1 MEGCAVL
8 FLYLGFLL
16 WKKQQIQQG
25 YLLKQGEQIMKLLLR
40 ILYNNKMAWI
50 VFAVTLI
57 ISCIFFYLLPDQI
70 PFILTMVLS
79 IPMLLKSGYF
89 FFLLCSLFFAVF
101 QFKRSAAEFYR
112 YTEIWKQHYY
122 ILHCCSCIC
131 HFISA
136 VGNYNNQSVLINAV
150 KFSLF

>member
-1 MEGCAVL
+1 
-8 FLYLGFLL
+8 
-16 WKKQQIQQG
+16 
-25 YLLKQGEQIMKLLLR
+25 MKLLLR

-70 PFILTMVLS
+70 PIHFDNGIVDSYAPKIWL
-79 IPMLLKSGYF
+79 
-89 FFLLCSLFFAVF
+89 FLFPLMQLIFFAVF

-136 VGNYNNQSVLINAV
+136 IGNYNNQSVLINAV
-150 KFSLF
+150 KFSLL

>member
-1 MEGCAVL
+1 
-8 FLYLGFLL
+8 
-16 WKKQQIQQG
+16 
-25 YLLKQGEQIMKLLLR
+25 MKLLLR

-70 PFILTMVLS
+70 PIHFDNGIVDSYAPKIWLFLFPLMQL
-79 IPMLLKSGYF
+79 I
-89 FFLLCSLFFAVF
+89 FLLFFSLKGVRQSFTVIP
-101 QFKRSAAEFYR
+101 KYGNSII
-112 YTEIWKQHYY
+112 TYY

-136 VGNYNNQSVLINAV
+136 IGNYNNQSVLINAV
-150 KFSLF
+150 KFSLL